1 MSRVIFFLLLLVTSL
16 LVISPAR
23 AEPTK
28 EEQAEAKTLLVDGS
42 NFFKQERYEAALAKL
57 ERSYELVPSPNSALM
72 IARCLVKLDRPV
84 EAYEHFQE
92 AEREASA
99 RLEEQ
104 PRYRPTLEA
113 AKSEGQ
119 AVRDTLGSV
128 VVRVSD
134 APPGTVAELQGK
146 KQPLEQGEA
155 TLLGKPGPAELVV
168 RTPDGKTLA
177 RSVELQ
183 TGREAT
189 VSLVL
194 ERPKKPKPSKPPPEE
209 KPLPWQAVAALTA
222 GGVAV
227 VAFGLSIGFGVHGT
241 RIYNRLESECAPQC
255 GPEHAEDIE
264 EGERAGIVANVSLA
278 IGLVGVAAGVAFLG
292 WYLAEN
298 ATEVSIGAGHA
309 TLRTRF

>member
-1 MSRVIFFLLLLVTSL
+1 MSRVIFFLLLVVTSL
-16 LVISPAR
+16 LVTSLAR

-42 NFFKQERYEAALAKL
+42 NLFKQERYEDALAKL

-84 EAYEHFQE
+84 QAYEHFQR
-92 AEREASA
+92 AEREAST

-134 APPGTVAELQGK
+134 APPGTVVELQGK

-168 RTPDGKTLA
+168 RTPDGKTIA

-183 TGREAT
+183 AGGEAT
-189 VSLVL
+189 LSIVM
-194 ERPKKPKPSKPPPEE
+194 ERPKKRSKPPPPEK
-209 KPLPWQAVAALTA
+209 KPLPWQAVAALAA

-241 RIYNRLESECAPQC
+241 QIYNRLERECAPRC

-278 IGLVGVAAGVAFLG
+278 IGLVGVATGVAFLG

-298 ATEVSIGAGHA
+298 GTEVSIGAGHA